1 MGTARTSSSGP
12 RSPLADLSDAR
23 VAEATGWRYAY
34 LVAQAG
40 LGLVLYVGLAAVLPG
55 PEFAICAVAL
65 GALVAVQAVADF
77 GFSQAAIAALPN
89 PGTLGTVLA
98 RPVLEAGIAR
108 LVLAGALAA
117 MAGSCA
123 VALAVPAAAQV
134 ALVAIG
140 PASAL
145 AVIVAGLDGI
155 LRASGDFRRP
165 VLIVAASRLGALPAI
180 GVAAWSEDAVTTCL
194 AISGGIVLGSAPALR
209 ALWTY
214 ATAADGAPA
223 MRPLLRMAAPLG
235 LANLCI
241 LASARANTIL
251 LGAIASIASAA
262 AFESAWRVFQF
273 GQYALGAAASA
284 VAPFVA
290 AGLSADRDA
299 SLHRRLRRTLLTMVL
314 GGGVLGA
321 AIVLLRHPLAA
332 LVTGGPSDAVARSL
346 VPLGVVLPAGLTLLF
361 ATLALSAA
369 SSRDRRRVLAAYAAG
384 AVVNVGVLLA
394 LVDSSPDVAGA
405 AASSVSICVTLAIL
419 VAPFRRLL
427 ARAAD
432 R

>member
-1 MGTARTSSSGP
+1 M
-12 RSPLADLSDAR
+12 
-23 VAEATGWRYAY
+23 
-34 LVAQAG
+34 
-40 LGLVLYVGLAAVLPG
+40 LYVGLAAVLPG
-55 PEFAICAVAL
+55 REFAICAVAL

-89 PGTLGTVLA
+89 PGTLGTILP

-123 VALAVPAAAQV
+123 VALAVPPSARV
-134 ALVAIG
+134 ALLAIG

-145 AVIVAGLDGI
+145 SVVVAGLDGI
-155 LRASGDFRRP
+155 LRAGGDFRRP

-180 GVAAWSEDAVTTCL
+180 GVAAWTQDAVTTCV
-194 AISGGIVLGSAPALR
+194 AISGGILLGSAPALR
-209 ALWTY
+209 ALWRY
-214 ATAADGAPA
+214 ATARDGAPA
-223 MRPLLRMAAPLG
+223 TRPLLRMAAPLG

-241 LASARANTIL
+241 LASARVNTIL
-251 LGAIASIASAA
+251 LGGVASLASAA

-290 AGLSADRDA
+290 AGLSGDRDA
-299 SLHRRLRRTLLTMVL
+299 SLHRRLRRTVLIMAL
-314 GGGVLGA
+314 GGCVLGA
-321 AIVLLRHPLAA
+321 AIVLLRQPIAA
-332 LVTGGPSDAVARSL
+332 LVTGGASEAVARSL
-346 VPLGVVLPAGLTLLF
+346 VPLGVVLPAGLLLLF

-369 SSRDRRRVLAAYAAG
+369 SSRDRRRVLAAYATG
-384 AVVNVGVLLA
+384 AVVNVVVLLA
-394 LVDSSPDVAGA
+394 LAGSSPDIAGA
-405 AASSVSICVTLAIL
+405 LASSASICVTLAML

-427 ARAAD
+427 RQAAD